1 MITQGYNAF
10 ILAILILVNTMALS
24 AVYSSS
30 TLIALSMRGILILF
44 VLLKLLPVMLIA
56 TTILDG
62 VGMGLVLLSVSLF
75 VLFACSCSNL
85 RILVAMYSSVFA
97 VMLIAIDLPGFT
109 QLFLLGY
116 FLLSGVFIVSSYS
129 FTDQFLM
136 LSVIVGLPFSIL
148 GVGKLILTSFSES
161 SYAVLFASGVSVIV
175 ILLSAVIEAN
185 ADSVLGQKGSVAIL
199 FQWQASTRYE

>member
-1 MITQGYNAF
+1 MITQGYNGL

-44 VLLKLLPVMLIA
+44 VLLKLLPVMLLA

-62 VGMGLVLLSVSLF
+62 IGLGLVVLSVSLF
-75 VLFACSCSNL
+75 VIFSCSCSNL
-85 RILVAMYSSVFA
+85 RLLVAMYSSVFA
-97 VMLIAIDLPGFT
+97 VMLIAIDLTGFT

-116 FLLSGVFIVSSYS
+116 FLLSGIFIVSSYS
-129 FTDQFLM
+129 FSDQFLM

-148 GVGKLILTSFSES
+148 GVGKLILSSFSES
-161 SYAVLFASGVSVIV
+161 SYAVLFASGISVVV
-175 ILLSAVIEAN
+175 ILSSAVVEAN

-199 FQWQASTRYE
+199 FQ